1 MIISITWVKRVYD
14 PARIPELVN
23 KAFQLSMSGKPGPVD
38 LDFPGD
44 VLYREVEEES
54 IAWPAPWTPERRA
67 KPQANDQDVAAI
79 MALLEKAE
87 RPVIISGSGIQWGA
101 AEAELQVW

>member
-1 MIISITWVKRVYD
+1 MALNGSQIIARVLKRMGVDDFSISWVKRVYD

-23 KAFQLSMSGKPGPVD
+23 KAFQLSMSGKPGPVY

-54 IAWPAPWTPERRA
+54 IAWPVP
-67 KPQANDQDVAAI
+67 
-79 MALLEKAE
+79 
-87 RPVIISGSGIQWGA
+87 
-101 AEAELQVW
+101 